1 MDDSIDIY
9 WTKRLERCRKALE
22 GNGFEAFVARDALH
36 AQEITLGEIVP
47 KADARIVSWADSMT
61 LPRTGVLQTL
71 LENPRFTGFDVP
83 LVIFSSSF
91 HCSGGSCRNLPRQR
105 W

>member
-36 AQEITLGEIVP
+36 AFKTYDFMRQ
-47 KADARIVSWADSMT
+47 KARYHCRPAKI
-61 LPRTGVLQTL
+61 L
-71 LENPRFTGFDVP
+71 L
-83 LVIFSSSF
+83 L
-91 HCSGGSCRNLPRQR
+91 
-105 W
+105 

>member
-36 AQEITLGEIVP
+36 AQEIIRGEIVH
-47 KADARIVSWADSMT
+47 KADARIVSWADSMP
-61 LPRTGVLQTL
+61 LART
-71 LENPRFTGFDVP
+71 
-83 LVIFSSSF
+83 
-91 HCSGGSCRNLPRQR
+91 
-105 W
+105 